1 MWYEITIIDWCVR
14 NRGSCPD
21 FFMPAREVAN
31 FVKRTHRSAN
41 GRALQIIVVYNAGA
55 ALVAG

>member
-1 MWYEITIIDWCVR
+1 
-14 NRGSCPD
+14 
-21 FFMPAREVAN
+21 MPAREVAN